1 MATIT
6 SATSTL
12 SYDREK
18 YLVNKLLEIAEQKLV
33 MKSICDKDSMRKGA
47 GLTAYMVRYK
57 PMNLPTSA
65 LTEGTPPT
73 EGSIELEEVT
83 VTLEQWGH
91 WLKFSDVVELTTKH
105 PLFQQAQEMLADNA
119 ARCMDREIQLVM
131 LAGTTVYYGDGTT
144 VSSRDTITS
153 AMTLKSALLFK
164 VRAALVRAGAPN
176 PGKVSHGAKTA
187 NASGTVNAGGL
198 YTLIAGP
205 EVINDLQL
213 EGSGAFLP
221 YAQYSNAKAL
231 EHGEVGQWAGFR
243 FVETNFIPVYKLLG
257 SETAAV
263 SSGNAF
269 GTNTPVVTRVGSGGS
284 LDDATTFYYKVTRKS
299 LQDGFEDEI
308 SVRHSTATAAA
319 SSSMTFNFSSLT
331 AGYVYNL
338 YFGDTDAD
346 ADLFLVSEN
355 IAVGT
360 TVTVTTVP
368 TSGDSAPASLL
379 AGGSDPNAVHVVYI
393 VAGQA
398 IGWTG
403 FYDTKFLRSPAGAS
417 VTDPLAQVKTI
428 GYKFFGKAVIK
439 DQTRLVRLE
448 VASANG

>member
-6 SATSTL
+6 SSTSTL
-12 SYDREK
+12 PYDREK
-18 YLVNKLLEIAEQKLV
+18 YLVNKLLEIAEQRLV

-57 PMNLPTSA
+57 PMRLPLSA
-65 LTEGTPPT
+65 LSEGETPA

-91 WLKFSDVVELTTKH
+91 FLRFSDVVELTTKH
-105 PLFQQAQEMLADNA
+105 PLFQQANEMLADNA
-119 ARCMDREIQLVM
+119 ARTMDREIQLVM
-131 LAGTTVYYGDGTT
+131 LAGTNVYYGDGS
-144 VSSRDTITS
+144 VSARSSVTS

-176 PGKVSHGAKTA
+176 PGKKSHGAKNA
-187 NASGTVNAGGL
+187 NASGTVNGDGL

-213 EGSGAFLP
+213 ESSGAFLP

-243 FVETNFIPVYKLLG
+243 FVETNFIPVYKLIG
-257 SETAAV
+257 DAAAAV
-263 SSGNAF
+263 SSESNF
-269 GTNTPVVTRVGSGGS
+269 GAGVTPVVTAVGSGGS
-284 LDDATTFYYKVTRKS
+284 LPNATMYYKITRKS
-299 LQDGFEDEI
+299 LLDGFEDEI
-308 SVRHSTATAAA
+308 STRHSTATGA
-319 SSSMTFNFSSLT
+319 SSASMTFNFSSLT
-331 AGYVYNL
+331 AGHVYNL
-338 YFGDTDAD
+338 YFGDTDFD
-346 ADLFLVSEN
+346 SDLFRVSEN

-360 TVTVTTVP
+360 TVTVTAVP
-368 TSGDSAPASLL
+368 TSGVSAPSSL
-379 AGGSDPNAVHVVYI
+379 ATSTAPNAVHVVYI

-398 IGWTG
+398 LGWSG
-403 FYDTKFLRSPAGAS
+403 FYDTKFIRSAPGA
-417 VTDPLAQVKTI
+417 TDADPLAQRKTI
-428 GYKFFGKAVIK
+428 GYKFFGKSVIK